1 VFVPYAVLALSPT
14 AGRGVLPDRRLARL
28 VALAGVFDI
37 STLEIAGDAP
47 RLLACRLVARV
58 ERRVDIVGGGNGV
71 R

>member
-1 VFVPYAVLALSPT
+1 VFVPYAVLALNPT

-28 VALAGVFDI
+28 VALAGVSGI
-37 STLEIAGDAP
+37 SAWDIAGDAP

-71 R
+71 Q